1 MRYNSTRNS
10 AVSVEAAEAIAKG
23 ISADGGLFVPESL
36 PMFTKEEFDKMVEMD
51 YIGRAKMVFSK
62 FLTDYTARE
71 IDSCVKSAYKGSFD
85 NDQPAPLVKFDDTA
99 DIMELWH
106 GPTCAFKDL
115 ALQILPHFLTKA
127 VKKTADGEEAV
138 ILVAT
143 SGDTGK
149 AALEGFK
156 NVKGT
161 RIMVFYPEDGVSP
174 MQKLQMTTQEGRN
187 VFVTGIKGNF
197 DDAQTAVKKI
207 FTDEKTGQELAEN
220 HMMFSSAN
228 SINWGRLVPQIVYYV
243 SAYCELIKAGK
254 EMPWGFNVVVPTG
267 NFGNILAAFYAK
279 CLGVPVGRLICASNK
294 NDVLTE
300 FLTTGRYNRNRD
312 FHTTISPS
320 MDILISSNL
329 ERLLYHLSGR
339 NSDKIKG
346 YMDEL
351 AENGE
356 YMVDDALLSAI
367 KDNFYAGSC
376 DDDRTREVINRVF
389 REKNYLCDTH
399 TAVAVGVYEDYVF
412 VTGDRRPAV
421 IASTASPYKFAGSVL
436 GAIAPQRV
444 TADEFEMLSAL
455 NEISGVAV
463 PSPLAKLAGKKPRFT
478 GSCNKE
484 DMKSVIMDELKKIP
498 VQKEVKKAV
507 KETAGKTT
515 AAAKK
520 AIEKAKPEV
529 KKAAE
534 KTADAAKK
542 AVETAKPEVKRAA
555 EKTADAAKKAAEKT
569 TAAAKKAVE
578 TAKPEV
584 KKAAEKAADIAKKA
598 TKSAAKKAAEITGE
612 AAKKAADAA
621 SKLAEKAEEKA
632 KKQ

>member
-10 AVSVEAAEAIAKG
+10 AVSVTSAEAIARG

-36 PMFTKEEFDKMVEMD
+36 PMFTSEEFDQMLEMD
-51 YIGRAKMVFSK
+51 YMGRAKMVFSK
-62 FLTDYTARE
+62 FLTDFTARE
-71 IDSCVKSAYKGSFD
+71 LDACVKGAYKGTFD
-85 NDQPAPLVKFDDTA
+85 NDEPAPLVKFDDTA
-99 DIMELWH
+99 DVMELWH

-115 ALQILPHFLTKA
+115 ALQILPHFLTRA

-187 VFVTGIKGNF
+187 VFVTAIKGNF
-197 DDAQTAVKKI
+197 DDAQSAVKKI
-207 FTDEKTGQELAEN
+207 FTDPKMASRLAEK
-220 HMMFSSAN
+220 HQMFSSAN

-243 SAYCELIKAGK
+243 SAYCELRKAGK
-254 EMPWGFNVVVPTG
+254 QMPWGFNVVVPTG

-279 CLGVPVGRLICASNK
+279 CMGVPVARLICASNK

-300 FLTTGRYNRNRD
+300 FLTTGHYNRNRD

-339 NSDKIKG
+339 NDEKING
-346 YMDEL
+346 YMQQL
-351 AENGE
+351 AQDGE
-356 YMVDDALLSAI
+356 YTVDDALLSAI

-376 DDDRTREVINRVF
+376 DDERTKAVIDRTF
-389 REKNYLCDTH
+389 REKGYLCDTH
-399 TAVAVGVYEDYVF
+399 TAVAIGVYEDFKF
-412 VTGDRRPAV
+412 VTGDDRPAV
-421 IASTASPYKFAGSVL
+421 IASTASPYKFSASVL
-436 GAIAPQRV
+436 AAVAPQRV
-444 TADEFEMLSAL
+444 SSDEFEMVRTLS
-455 NEISGVAV
+455 EISETAI
-463 PSPLAKLAGKKPRFT
+463 PAPLSKLDGKKPKFT
-478 GSCNKE
+478 GSVDKK
-484 DMKSVIMDELKKIP
+484 DMEKVILQELSKQTTGDAVKKAASAAKVAVEEAAEAAKP
-498 VQKEVKKAV
+498 EVKKA
-507 KETAGKTT
+507 A

-520 AIEKAKPEV
+520 AASAAKVAVEEAAAAAKPEV

-534 KTADAAKK
+534 KTAEKAKK
-542 AVETAKPEVKRAA
+542 V
-555 EKTADAAKKAAEKT
+555 ADAAEKKAAE
-569 TAAAKKAVE
+569 V
-578 TAKPEV
+578 TAKAS
-584 KKAAEKAADIAKKA
+584 KKV
-598 TKSAAKKAAEITGE
+598 
-612 AAKKAADAA
+612 ADAA
-621 SKLAEKAEEKA
+621 SRLADKAEEKS
-632 KKQ
+632 KK